1 MPPPLRRREDE
12 QAAVQARPAAPK
24 MEGWRSWNKLLL
36 PSSLDAAR
44 KLPCEP
50 GRSAEVFVDGEIEVR
65 FTPQPKDGTPHTHDR
80 DELYFVASGR
90 GFYRCDDKVTPVSA
104 GDLCFAAAGTVHGFE
119 KFTQDFAIW
128 IIFYGDVKRS

>member
-1 MPPPLRRREDE
+1 MSVIGASTHPRNH
-12 QAAVQARPAAPK
+12 Q
-24 MEGWRSWNKLLL
+24 MEGWRIMEQT
-36 PSSLDAAR
+36 PSPISLDAAR
-44 KLPCEP
+44 KLPWEP
-50 GRSAEVFVDGEIEVR
+50 GRSAEVFVDGKIEVR

-90 GFYRCDDKVTPVSA
+90 GFYRCDGKVTPVSA
-104 GDLCFAAAGTVHGFE
+104 GDLCFAAAGIVHGFE

>member
-1 MPPPLRRREDE
+1 MTAKSKCASR
-12 QAAVQARPAAPK
+12 
-24 MEGWRSWNKLLL
+24 
-36 PSSLDAAR
+36 
-44 KLPCEP
+44 
-50 GRSAEVFVDGEIEVR
+50 
-65 FTPQPKDGTPHTHDR
+65 PQPKDGTPHTHDR

-128 IIFYGDVKRS
+128 IIFYGDVKTALRQA

>member
-1 MPPPLRRREDE
+1 MAIMEQTPL
-12 QAAVQARPAAPK
+12 PI
-24 MEGWRSWNKLLL
+24 
-36 PSSLDAAR
+36 SLDAAR
-44 KLPCEP
+44 KLPWEP

-90 GFYRCDDKVTPVSA
+90 GFFRCGDKVTPVSA

>member
-1 MPPPLRRREDE
+1 MPRDGALVLSDGRYNVAPGTNRKAMAIMEQTPL
-12 QAAVQARPAAPK
+12 PI
-24 MEGWRSWNKLLL
+24 
-36 PSSLDAAR
+36 SLDAAR
-44 KLPCEP
+44 KLPWEP
-50 GRSAEVFVDGEIEVR
+50 GVPPRYLLTAKSKCASR
-65 FTPQPKDGTPHTHDR
+65 PQPKDGTPHTHDR